1 MRVLVDTSVWID
13 FFNDHKCAATETL
26 AQLIEDEIELLTC
39 GVIVSEFL
47 QGIRNLKTLA
57 VLKTQF
63 FDMDW
68 LTPVEPDTYV
78 EAANLFRQLRA
89 KGVTIRSTIDCLIA
103 QLASANDAFLL
114 SKDCDM
120 EMILQSGIT
129 RAKPLRFG

>member
-13 FFNDHKCAATETL
+13 FFNDHTCAATETL
-26 AQLIEDEIELLTC
+26 ARLIEDEIELLTC

-47 QGIRNLKTLA
+47 QGIRDLKTLA
-57 VLKTQF
+57 ALETQF
-63 FDMDW
+63 RDMDW

-103 QLASANDAFLL
+103 QLASDNDTFLL
-114 SKDCDM
+114 SKDRDM
-120 EMILQSGIT
+120 AMILQSGIT
-129 RAKPLRFG
+129 RAKPLRIE